1 MAKGWEGITSDGKS
15 IQVTG
20 KEKMN
25 GYSPSLNISN
35 DTGVNFTE
43 TPKSPLGGKDF
54 LSMETPFPI
63 NLVPVVPSKVP
74 TGVPLQEYLA
84 FLPMAKKA
92 LAISLIST
100 GIAKAKKEIGK
111 KVAK

>member
-15 IQVTG
+15 IQITG

-35 DTGVNFTE
+35 EGGVTLTE
-43 TPKSPLGGKDF
+43 TPTSPLGGKDSF
-54 LSMETPFPI
+54 TMETIFPL
-63 NLVPVVPSKVP
+63 NLVSIIPSKIP

-84 FLPMAKKA
+84 FLPTAKKA
-92 LAISLIST
+92 LAVSLIAT
-100 GIAKAKKEIGK
+100 GVAAGVKAIDK